1 LANEKT
7 NLWQAYKKGFKAYLQ
22 LEKSLSDHS
31 VEAYLHDVEKLTD
44 WLTAAKQLTTPGQVT
59 LKDLEKFI
67 RWISELGMTAGS
79 QARIISGLKSFF
91 KYCLLEQVV
100 NIDPSCLLE
109 SPKLKRSLPDILSF
123 DEIENIIGQ
132 LDLSTPEGGR
142 NKAILETLYSCGLRV
157 SELVNLRISCLYLD
171 IGFIRVIGKGDKE
184 RLVPI
189 GSDAIKYI
197 NIYRNNIRV
206 HIAVKPGND
215 DILFLN
221 RRGSKLSRV
230 MIFLIIKKMTKQAGI
245 TKTISPHTFRH
256 SFATHLVEGGADL
269 RAVQEMLGHESITTT
284 EIYTHLDREF
294 LRNTLHQFHPA
305 FK

>member
-1 LANEKT
+1 MWEP
-7 NLWQAYKKGFKAYLQ
+7 YKKGYKAYLL

-31 VEAYLHDVEKLTD
+31 VEAYLHDVEKLTT
-44 WLTAAKQLTTPGQVT
+44 WLQSTNNLKAPGDLE
-59 LKDLEKFI
+59 LKDLEQFI
-67 RWISELGMTAGS
+67 KWIGGLGMTAAS
-79 QARIISGLKSFF
+79 QARIISGLRSFF
-91 KYCLLEQVV
+91 KYCILEDIISLDPAMLLEA
-100 NIDPSCLLE
+100 
-109 SPKLKRSLPDILSF
+109 PKLKRSLPDVLSF
-123 DEIENIIGQ
+123 DEIEMIISKI
-132 LDLSTPEGGR
+132 DLSRPEGGR

-157 SELVNLRISCLYLD
+157 SEAVNLRISSLYLD
-171 IGFIRVIGKGDKE
+171 VGFIRVTGKGDKE

-206 HIAVKPGND
+206 HVPVKPGNED
-215 DILFLN
+215 VLFLN
-221 RRGSKLSRV
+221 RRGAKLTRV
-230 MIFLIIKKMTKQAGI
+230 MIFLIIKELSKLAGI
-245 TKTISPHTFRH
+245 RKTISPHTFRH

-294 LRNTLHQFHPA
+294 LRNTLHLFHPA